1 MESNVANVHTSVC
14 EVCGLLHGV
23 TTKPPSCPPQAET
36 SPPGSVLWCQLFA
49 GFLQTRLPEHQEAR
63 PPGAWSCHKE
73 TYTRERVATA
83 RMVEAAQY
91 QLRQRQTASCLA
103 HLFREKAASARL
115 LQPAQIPFACCASGK
130 MSLFHKLLIN
140 MRYHKVWLTQCR

>member
-1 MESNVANVHTSVC
+1 MSTQACVKYVVFFM
-14 EVCGLLHGV
+14 VW
-23 TTKPPSCPPQAET
+23 PPSLLQAPLRQRQVLLVPFFGA
-36 SPPGSVLWCQLFA
+36 SSSQASFRQGSLSIRRRDLLVRGA
-49 GFLQTRLPEHQEAR
+49 ATKRL
-63 PPGAWSCHKE
+63 
-73 TYTRERVATA
+73 YTRERVATA

-130 MSLFHKLLIN
+130 VSLHHQLLIN
-140 MRYHKVWLTQCR
+140 MRFRKVWLTQCR

>member
-23 TTKPPSCPPQAET
+23 TTKPPSSPLRQRQVLRVPFFGASSSQA
-36 SPPGSVLWCQLFA
+36 SFRQGSLSIRRRDLLVRGA
-49 GFLQTRLPEHQEAR
+49 ATKRL
-63 PPGAWSCHKE
+63 
-73 TYTRERVATA
+73 TRERVATA

-91 QLRQRQTASCLA
+91 QPGQRQTASCLA

-130 MSLFHKLLIN
+130 VSLHHQLPIN